1 MGSAAVAQIDFAR
14 AAVALFGFGLATLSG
29 LLPLLAKE
37 HGKNLFSF
45 LTCLCGAFCLVL
57 SFPSNQSSNI
67 LLDGFIPVGCALMAV
82 CQIILKNIPRLNQ
95 GDRALSPAEMEEDCE
110 EGEIELMI
118 PRSSTQALHI
128 QAPPDRAAR
137 STLTSV
143 EVAFLCSSNL
153 VALFV
158 MAFGHGV
165 SYSSREHVGYGK
177 LIATILF
184 VCLMTM
190 TQGVLVLRTELQSD
204 KYLLYVLT
212 LSCGYPLGII
222 SETLFSAYET
232 LFASTL
238 FMGSILSLVSLSHGV
253 LLYIALMALA
263 GSEVRARGK
272 SQMKIGGIVV
282 GTIVTTSLLYVNL
295 YL

>member
-1 MGSAAVAQIDFAR
+1 MVLTAQIDFAR
-14 AAVALFGFGLATLSG
+14 VAVALLGFGLATLSG

-37 HGKNLFSF
+37 QGKNLFSF

-57 SFPSNQSSNI
+57 SFPSAQSSNI
-67 LLDGFIPVGCALMAV
+67 ILDGFIPVGCAIMAV

-95 GDRALSPAEMEEDCE
+95 AHHPLTIGEMEEDCD

-118 PRSSTQALHI
+118 PRSSTQVLHI
-128 QAPPDRAAR
+128 QAPPERAR
-137 STLTSV
+137 STLTTI
-143 EVAFLCSSNL
+143 EVSFLCFANL

-165 SYSSREHVGYGK
+165 SYSSKEHVGYGK

-184 VCLMTM
+184 VCLMAM
-190 TQGVLVLRTELQSD
+190 TQGVLVLRTELLSD
-204 KYLLYVLT
+204 KYLLFVLT
-212 LSCGYPLGII
+212 LSCGYPLGIL
-222 SETLFSAYET
+222 SQVVLRDYET
-232 LFASTL
+232 LLASPL
-238 FMGSILSLVSLSHGV
+238 FTGSLLSLLSLSHGV

-272 SQMKIGGIVV
+272 SQMKISGIIV
-282 GTIVTTSLLYVNL
+282 GTLLTTSLLYVNL